1 MQLGGRPSRRR
12 VRLEVIRQR
21 ELKERERERER
32 EMGEAVSESG
42 GIYGTET

>member
-12 VRLEVIRQR
+12 VRLEVIIQR
-21 ELKERERERER
+21 ELKER